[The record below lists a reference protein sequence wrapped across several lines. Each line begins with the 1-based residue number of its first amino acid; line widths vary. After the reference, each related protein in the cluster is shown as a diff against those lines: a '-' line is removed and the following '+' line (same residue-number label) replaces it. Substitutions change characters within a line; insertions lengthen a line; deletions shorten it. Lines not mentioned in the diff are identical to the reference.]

1 MVSLASNAFILGV
14 DMSFLGE
21 SKTMRLL
28 KAMKEHLAASCADHQ
43 RGKDRG
49 IKIGLYSAG
58 VRDVAKDSDFSLGI
72 RHAEEVREM
81 SKGNTHSQALHS
93 EDDKLL
99 SAVLG
104 LEFIWFIEKSGGAS

>member
-1 MVSLASNAFILGV
+1 
-14 DMSFLGE
+14 
-21 SKTMRLL
+21 
-28 KAMKEHLAASCADHQ
+28 
-43 RGKDRG
+43 
-49 IKIGLYSAG
+49 

-72 RHAEEVREM
+72 RRAEEVREM
-81 SKGNTHSQALHS
+81 SKGNTHSHALHS